1 MNLSIYLTFY
11 VIILISIIGYGLSL
25 QNILKNVVDIEF
37 EYNLLGSL
45 LFLICLSFFTHFFFN
60 HGYTHNVVILL
71 TGVVLFISNFLKEK
85 KKNYKYLRY
94 ISFLFGI
101 LIIGLLT
108 HKTHDDFPYYH
119 FPYTYYLT
127 QENLVIGAGQL
138 VHAFRTPSS
147 IFYLNSLFYL
157 PIIEY
162 FLFNMAAILIFGF
175 SNLIL
180 IFKLKNDFKSKKY
193 DFIFYLTLLSFLF
206 VNIFFYRIAEHGTDR
221 SAQILILI
229 LFIEVLSLYR
239 NSINIEKHFSKIF
252 ILLGLIVTLKAFYV
266 LYLLILIPILFEI
279 KKSRLFYNFF
289 KNFYFYI
296 FCFVGVFLILVN
308 IFNSG
313 CIIYPVSITCFTNL
327 EWSLFNE
334 AKSSNDWFEQWA
346 KAGAGPNHRVDNA
359 ENYIKGFN
367 WVPNWIE
374 MYFFNKVSDFILGLV
389 FLMIIVFF
397 IFYSKS
403 QTFKK
408 IKKQN
413 YIIYFL
419 ALILLFE
426 WFYNHPTLRYGGYSL
441 VALIMFMPFSL
452 YISGFFPIK
461 FFKKKIIFLIIM
473 SLVIFVGRNVNR
485 INDEIQKYNYDLFV
499 HPFYYLDQ
507 VHFRVDKNFNNML
520 LNYQNC
526 VADNRIYCESL
537 DGLSLSKKNIH
548 YILKR
553 GKGLYLKQ

>member
-11 VIILISIIGYGLSL
+11 VLILISIIGYGLLL
-25 QNILKNVVDIEF
+25 QNILKNVVNIEF

-60 HGYTHNVVILL
+60 HGYTHNIVILL
-71 TGVVLFISNFLKEK
+71 TGVILFISNFLKKK

-94 ISFLFGI
+94 IFFLFGI

-180 IFKLKNDFKSKKY
+180 IFKLKNDLKSKRY

-206 VNIFFYRIAEHGTDR
+206 VNIFFYRISEHGTDR

-239 NSINIEKHFSKIF
+239 SSINIEKHFSKIF

-266 LYLLILIPILFEI
+266 LYLLILIPILFEL

-296 FCFVGVFLILVN
+296 FCFVGFFLILVN
-308 IFNSG
+308 VFNSG
-313 CIIYPVSITCFTNL
+313 CVIYPVRITCFTNL

-346 KAGAGPNHRVDNA
+346 KAGAGPNHRVDDP

-452 YISGFFPIK
+452 YICRFSPIK

-485 INDEIQKYNYDLFV
+485 INDEIQKYNYDLLAY
-499 HPFYYLDQ
+499 PFYYLDK
-507 VHFRVDKNFNNML
+507 VHFRVDKYFNNML

-526 VADNRIYCESL
+526 VEDDKIYCESL
-537 DGLSLSKKNIH
+537 DGLSLSKKNIY

>member
-11 VIILISIIGYGLSL
+11 VLILISIIGYGLLL
-25 QNILKNVVDIEF
+25 QNILKNVVNIEF

-60 HGYTHNVVILL
+60 HGYTHNIVILL
-71 TGVVLFISNFLKEK
+71 TGVILFISNFLKEK

-94 ISFLFGI
+94 IFFLFGI

-180 IFKLKNDFKSKKY
+180 IFKLKNDLKSKRY

-206 VNIFFYRIAEHGTDR
+206 VNIFFYRISEHGTDR

-239 NSINIEKHFSKIF
+239 SSINIEKHFSKIF

-266 LYLLILIPILFEI
+266 LYLLILIPILFEL

-296 FCFVGVFLILVN
+296 FCFVGFFLILVN
-308 IFNSG
+308 VFNSG
-313 CIIYPVSITCFTNL
+313 CVIYPVRITCFTNL

-334 AKSSNDWFEQWA
+334 AKSSNDWSGFYLGVYHSEDKLSASATSNTWPDDPYDISTDKDKNNFGYFLGYNYVIKDAIIGFETSYQDNVGRDETITNLIGWGWA
-346 KAGAGPNHRVDNA
+346 VYDDMVEYKLKLGYSFGKNLIYGFYGTGDLNVYWSDFTNEKTSTHDY
-359 ENYIKGFN
+359 EIKGIGISRKITN
-367 WVPNWIE
+367 NT
-374 MYFFNKVSDFILGLV
+374 FIGL
-389 FLMIIVFF
+389 
-397 IFYSKS
+397 S
-403 QTFKK
+403 
-408 IKKQN
+408 
-413 YIIYFL
+413 
-419 ALILLFE
+419 
-426 WFYNHPTLRYGGYSL
+426 
-441 VALIMFMPFSL
+441 
-452 YISGFFPIK
+452 IS
-461 FFKKKIIFLIIM
+461 
-473 SLVIFVGRNVNR
+473 
-485 INDEIQKYNYDLFV
+485 ETDLFL
-499 HPFYYLDQ
+499 YYPDTDYDEKVQLD
-507 VHFRVDKNFNNML
+507 
-520 LNYQNC
+520 
-526 VADNRIYCESL
+526 SL
-537 DGLSLSKKNIH
+537 RLRFG
-548 YILKR
+548 
-553 GKGLYLKQ
+553 YLF